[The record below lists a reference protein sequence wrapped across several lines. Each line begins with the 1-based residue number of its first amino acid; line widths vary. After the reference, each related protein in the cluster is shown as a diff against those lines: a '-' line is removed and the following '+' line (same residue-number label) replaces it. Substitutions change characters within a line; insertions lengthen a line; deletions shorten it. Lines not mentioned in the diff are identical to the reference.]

1 MPDYD
6 ERSDFRAER
15 EWNQHVRGPN
25 NYPVSATYDV
35 SVCKKDRNLCLKAYT
50 AQLKKN

>member
-1 MPDYD
+1 MPDVD
-6 ERSDFRAER
+6 ERAEDFRLER

-35 SVCKKDRNLCLKAYT
+35 SETLICIC
-50 AQLKKN
+50 